1 MLGWRLLVSVILI
14 PLLAGLFYLDQR
26 AGSSAPILYGL
37 CCLIIFRGCRELTQL
52 LAVRNLKP
60 GFAITSLLSLLICTL
75 AWLPY
80 FSQADPGSA
89 QESSLALM
97 SIGFSVSILLI
108 FLKSTILF
116 QEPGRSMETMG
127 AEILTV
133 SYVGF
138 LLALLA
144 QLRWVAGPETGYL
157 ALGSLIIS
165 AKMGDIGGYTFGR
178 LWGRKK
184 LVPRLSPGKTWV
196 GAYGAIFGAAL
207 GSLLWFQ
214 FTPALF
220 HPHWTGSSWYWAILF
235 GAIIGLVGLVG
246 DLCESL
252 IKRDV
257 GKKDSAELLPGFGGL
272 LDLLDS
278 PLYAG
283 PVALILWKLL
293 PLITVV
299 AATGN

>member
-14 PLLAGLFYLDQR
+14 PLLFGLFYLDQR
-26 AGSSAPILYGL
+26 AGTSAPYLYGL
-37 CCLIIFRGCRELTQL
+37 CCLIIFRGCWELTQL
-52 LAVRNLKP
+52 LTVRNLKP
-60 GFAITSLLSLLICTL
+60 GYAIVSLLSLLICSL

-80 FSQADPGSA
+80 FSDSDAGSA

-97 SIGFSVSILLI
+97 SVGFSISILLI
-108 FLKSTILF
+108 FLKGAIRF
-116 QEPGRSMETMG
+116 QEPGQSMENIG
-127 AEILTV
+127 AEILSV
-133 SYVGF
+133 SYLGF
-138 LLALLA
+138 LLAILA
-144 QLRWVAGPETGYL
+144 ELRGVAGPETGYL

-178 LWGRKK
+178 LWGKKK

-196 GAYGAIFGAAL
+196 GGFGAIFGAAL

-220 HPHWTGSSWYWAILF
+220 NPLWSGSSWLWTILF

-283 PVALILWKLL
+283 PVAFVLWKLL

>member
-14 PLLAGLFYLDQR
+14 PFLAGLFYLDQR

-37 CCLIIFRGCRELTQL
+37 CCLIIFRGCWELTQL

-116 QEPGRSMETMG
+116 QEPGRSVETMG

-220 HPHWTGSSWYWAILF
+220 NPLWTGSSWYWAILF

-299 AATGN
+299 TATGN